1 MVMEIVYFVLYLIN
15 FMAIKNTMLKYVNF
29 VWTISLIR
37 KIFSKILLQSIFKI
51 ILKLKEK
58 MDNGVMIYKFKL
70 SLKYMQDLLRYM
82 FLDNNL

>member
-1 MVMEIVYFVLYLIN
+1 MEIVYFVLYPIN

>member
-1 MVMEIVYFVLYLIN
+1 MEIVYFVLYLIN

>member
-1 MVMEIVYFVLYLIN
+1 MEIVYFVLYLIN
-15 FMAIKNTMLKYVNF
+15 FMVIKNTMLKYVNF

>member
-1 MVMEIVYFVLYLIN
+1 MEIVYFVLYLIN

-37 KIFSKILLQSIFKI
+37 KTFSKILLQSISKT

-58 MDNGVMIYKFKL
+58 MDNGEMIYKFKPF
-70 SLKYMQDLLRYM
+70 LKYMQDLLRYM